1 MHMSDKYLYTAT
13 DTSAMG
19 QYWLKISAN
28 QYLGQAL
35 NSPLTYR
42 ARVTASLLPS
52 RLERGP
58 EILNNRKKN
67 NKNNRI
73 SLCSLS
79 HHSFPFDP
87 FHTSGVW
94 MKIISGWN
102 EKLTTYSLPQSLSSS
117 IHIPSCYRKK
127 TNLLQQTNSSSL
139 NFSALF
145 GAPTYNH
152 TSAHKS
158 SLAPLLIIKSPQ
170 FLFLNWK
177 ECTPIHTLTY
187 QQFCYCC
194 GRSGNITSDHA
205 MRKSLSKT
213 TPSVTHNP
221 LTSPLLPYFSLF
233 WFPTLIPLSRFKISC
248 LPLRV

>member
-127 TNLLQQTNSSSL
+127 KICCSRQI
-139 NFSALF
+139 ALVW
-145 GAPTYNH
+145 
-152 TSAHKS
+152 TS
-158 SLAPLLIIKSPQ
+158 
-170 FLFLNWK
+170 
-177 ECTPIHTLTY
+177 
-187 QQFCYCC
+187 
-194 GRSGNITSDHA
+194 
-205 MRKSLSKT
+205 
-213 TPSVTHNP
+213 
-221 LTSPLLPYFSLF
+221 LPYLARPRTITHQLTKVHSLPC
-233 WFPTLIPLSRFKISC
+233 WL
-248 LPLRV
+248 